1 MVQGAEKSAFK
12 AGELALK
19 HEDLVVGPLA
29 DPAAVAK
36 EPVQSDERRKDVRFS
51 VSASAEMLELSTRT
65 RLIGRAS
72 DLGPGGCYIDT
83 VNPFPVGASLMLT
96 LTCENHNV
104 HVKANVV
111 FGRTGMG
118 MGLAFTEMTAKQ
130 KESLTAWLRELNP
143 EAPQSPAS
151 EPNTPYIQEAI
162 TKEPKAQAEDAG
174 LLGALEELISLLR
187 VKRILSDSEAKILRE
202 KMSK

>member
-1 MVQGAEKSAFK
+1 M
-12 AGELALK
+12 K
-19 HEDLVVGPLA
+19 HEDFVGGPLV
-29 DPAAVAK
+29 DPEAVTK
-36 EPVQSDERRKDVRFS
+36 EPVQGDERRKDVRFS
-51 VSASAEMLELSTRT
+51 VSASAEMLDLSTRT
-65 RLIGRAS
+65 RLTGRAS

-83 VNPFPVGASLMLT
+83 VNPFPLGASLMLT

-104 HVKANVV
+104 QVKANVV
-111 FGRTGMG
+111 YARTGMG
-118 MGLAFTEMTAKQ
+118 MGLAFAEMTAKQ
-130 KESLTAWLRELNP
+130 KESLTAWLRELNR

-151 EPNTPYIQEAI
+151 EPNMPSIQAI

-187 VKRILSDSEAKILRE
+187 VKRILSDSEVKILRE